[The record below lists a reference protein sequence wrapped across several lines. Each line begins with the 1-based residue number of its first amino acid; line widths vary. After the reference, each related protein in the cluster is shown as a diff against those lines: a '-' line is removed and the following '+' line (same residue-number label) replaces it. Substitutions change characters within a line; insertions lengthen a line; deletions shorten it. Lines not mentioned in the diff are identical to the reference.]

1 MNAATVLERLSALG
15 VSVRPTDH
23 GTLHLSPASVIPP
36 DLVEMVRQYKPD
48 ILVALRTETLPSP
61 AEVADSVDACIRLG
75 QRLKRGEIEAVRCG
89 ITGKRCVVCQGVPC
103 LGSTPWTE
111 TGRQ

>member
-61 AEVADSVDACIRLG
+61 AEVADSVEACLRLG
-75 QRLKRGEIEAVRCG
+75 QRLRRGEVTAVRCG
-89 ITGKRCVVCQGVPC
+89 ITSRRCAACYGVPC
-103 LGSTPWTE
+103 LGSTPWE
-111 TGRQ
+111 EGSSQ